1 MLLRG
6 TGFLESSHPS
16 LYYKLSLDK
25 NPAQRA
31 GQT

>member
-1 MLLRG
+1 MYYKLSLKLDENAG
-6 TGFLESSHPS
+6 